1 MGVGWLRS
9 ITEDLPDSTLRETC
23 ESARTGLMANAV
35 AVQRFSEDVALDFRF
50 PSAEAAMSE
59 SEGAVISELGA
70 LISAAA
76 NAQEAGG
83 RAPNARDAVRALR
96 PSQIREV
103 ANAGF
108 GVPDVLPFWFGE
120 SDQVTPQFIRDAA
133 SRALA
138 DGATFYTHNLGIA
151 PLREALADYV
161 GKLHGATRPAEIAVT
176 SAGVNALMLATQ
188 LVAGA
193 GDRVV
198 AVTPLWPN
206 LVEIPKILGATVE
219 TVALTY
225 GPDGWMLDLERLLAA
240 LTPGTRMLMINSP
253 NNPTGWVMTREQQRA
268 VLDRCRQLGI
278 WLVADEVY
286 ERLYYGDDAAVA
298 PSFLDLATRDE
309 RVIAVNSFSKAWLM
323 TGWRLGWI
331 VAPERLMEDLGK
343 LVEYNTSCAPSFVQ
357 MAGIV
362 AVKDGGQFTQELVAG
377 LRASRDYLVAA
388 LQRIPGIDVRAPAGS
403 MYLFFR
409 LPGADRSLE
418 LCKALVR
425 ESALGLA
432 PGSAFGPEGEGFV
445 RWCYAC
451 DTARLDAGVARLRA
465 FMEAHPVS

>member
-1 MGVGWLRS
+1 
-9 ITEDLPDSTLRETC
+9 
-23 ESARTGLMANAV
+23 
-35 AVQRFSEDVALDFRF
+35 
-50 PSAEAAMSE
+50 MSE
-59 SEGAVISELGA
+59 SEGAVGSEMSVVASGTRYTA
-70 LISAAA
+70 SPTA
-76 NAQEAGG
+76 E

-120 SDQVTPQFIRDAA
+120 SNQVTPQFIRDAA
-133 SRALA
+133 SQALS

-151 PLREALADYV
+151 PLREALAGYV
-161 GKLHGATRPAEIAVT
+161 GKLHGPTRAAEIAVT

-188 LVAGA
+188 LVVGA

-219 TVALTY
+219 TVALSY
-225 GPDGWMLDLERLLAA
+225 GADGWTLDLDRLLAA
-240 LTPGTRMLMINSP
+240 LTPDTRMLMINSP
-253 NNPTGWVMTREQQRA
+253 NNPTGWVMTREQQQA
-268 VLDRCRQLGI
+268 VLDKCRQHGI
-278 WLVADEVY
+278 WLIADEVY
-286 ERLYYGDDAAVA
+286 ERLYYGDEAKVA
-298 PSFLDLATRDE
+298 PSFLDLASRDE

-331 VAPERLMEDLGK
+331 VAPERIMEDLGK

-357 MAGIV
+357 LAGIA
-362 AVKDGGQFTQELVAG
+362 AVRDGEQFTQSLIAD
-377 LRASRDYLVAA
+377 LRASRDHLVRA
-388 LQRIPGIDVRAPAGS
+388 LQSIPGVDVRAPSGS
-403 MYLFFR
+403 MYLFFK

-418 LCKALVR
+418 LCKTLVR
-425 ESALGLA
+425 EAALGLA

-451 DTARLDAGVARLRA
+451 DAERLDAGVARLRA
-465 FMEAHPVS
+465 FIEGRAAA